1 MAGAPAFLQ
10 ELLKEQKA
18 EYRRLGKSGLHI
30 SVPIL
35 GAMSFGSPE
44 WAPWIIEEEQVWLE
58 AFRRVILANGCV
70 RLSRY

>member
-1 MAGAPAFLQ
+1 MAAPAFLQ
-10 ELLKEQKA
+10 ELLKDNKA

-44 WAPWIIEEEQVWLE
+44 WAPWIIEEEQVCLE
-58 AFRRVILANGCV
+58 APSQGIYLC
-70 RLSRY
+70 